1 MKTKMLK
8 TGNEMSINYSA
19 LENFALTKEDMVKL
33 FGGTSTGTSSSDDT
47 PPPIVK
53 DNGED

>member
-19 LENFALTKEDMVKL
+19 LENFALTKEEMVKL
-33 FGGTSTGTSSSDDT
+33 FGGTATGGEGNEDK
-47 PPPIVK
+47 PLPIVK